1 MIVPVNSRIAPY
13 QVHIAPG
20 ALERLGESLGDAA
33 RVAVIVPE
41 PLRALAEQV
50 GKHCPGRRVTTITV
64 PDAEAA
70 KTPAVLERCWDELA
84 EIG

>member
-41 PLRALAEQV
+41 PLKARAQKARIHFM
-50 GKHCPGRRVTTITV
+50 G
-64 PDAEAA
+64 
-70 KTPAVLERCWDELA
+70 
-84 EIG
+84 